1 MKLSWR
7 YFDIFHV
14 VPILGTTLSSW
25 KKNLVQ
31 YSLKKY
37 FWFWLSV
44 NIRQPR
50 LQQPSQPYAVF
61 HCQRSCSCFVS
72 MLRKREK
79 KGFQSSEQDV
89 LSGPCCLL
97 HQLLKEFLFLIRVAD
112 LQLPDAITQQWEQR
126 ENECWDRRT
135 CAPIYYN
142 GRDSKVIIYTPSKLQ
157 TPPLGEGKGFKHWAD
172 VTWYQ
177 TKEANPHVSALQ
189 HEFCTQ
195 GFCTTGLNHP
205 LPGRPPWKLV
215 WRKSPC
221 TLASKPLKTQEQNQ
235 DYFKGFVS
243 LECSTKP
250 ALQQIIACQK
260 HSQIFRESAW
270 RWKIVGKNEV
280 TFQFKTRTAV
290 SKSKTQPTAS
300 QTSNT

>member
-157 TPPLGEGKGFKHWAD
+157 TPPLGEGRGS
-172 VTWYQ
+172 
-177 TKEANPHVSALQ
+177 N
-189 HEFCTQ
+189 
-195 GFCTTGLNHP
+195 TGLM
-205 LPGRPPWKLV
+205 LPDIR
-215 WRKSPC
+215 
-221 TLASKPLKTQEQNQ
+221 LKRQILMFQHYSMNSVHKDSVPQ
-235 DYFKGFVS
+235 DWTIPFLGDHLGS
-243 LECSTKP
+243 
-250 ALQQIIACQK
+250 
-260 HSQIFRESAW
+260 
-270 RWKIVGKNEV
+270 
-280 TFQFKTRTAV
+280 
-290 SKSKTQPTAS
+290 
-300 QTSNT
+300 